1 MSDKSTLQAVS
12 ERIRNGLGKINREA
26 KAKAEGVNAAPQHD
40 ELDVDSAFDTSHQ
53 PGVDERLTA
62 KDSDHN
68 DVEDGFIIDGQAE
81 AVKPKKKGLD
91 AKQKALVIIAA
102 VAVALWFT
110 KQQNSAPVAEQTGAA
125 EEQHLEGFKPG
136 GDVSATDVAGPSFD
150 LNDGSQASAP
160 VAAAQSEGSEDEL
173 GFGGTAIKDAAN
185 DPIGSDALTAD
196 MNEQFGA
203 PAEES
208 DEVLDPFTGKVKTV
222 TAPPADLP
230 VQEKQSPA
238 TQANLPAAQHVSGTQ
253 SDDLAMIGA
262 LGDSPFSGG
271 GSKSTELSGTK
282 NQNPDSKKG
291 VLQDQSA
298 NADVT
303 DLKAKAAEKD
313 SRIGKLE
320 TEVSKLK
327 TELASTKHELD
338 MAQRN
343 PAKSNPSKAPQ
354 HKPVHAAHTNQ
365 RSTPSQRVASA
376 PKAVPRPQVCV
387 TAVAQAA
394 RNCTTC
400 VPHAFITHRGTET
413 MVGQGDFLDG
423 LRVNIVGDRLD
434 LQDAKG
440 DVVHKFWSSPNGC
453 AAG

>member
-1 MSDKSTLQAVS
+1 MSEQSTLKAVG
-12 ERIRNGLGKINREA
+12 EKIREGLGRINREA
-26 KAKAEGVNAAPQHD
+26 KAKAEGATDTPRHD
-40 ELDVDSAFDTSHQ
+40 ELDVDSAFDNTHQ
-53 PGVDERLTA
+53 TGADERLTA
-62 KDSDHN
+62 KDDSHP
-68 DVEDGFIIDGQAE
+68 DVEEGFIIDGEAE
-81 AVKPKKKGLD
+81 TVKPKKKGLD
-91 AKQKALVIIAA
+91 AKQKALVVIAA

-110 KQQNSAPVAEQTGAA
+110 KNQGNAPVPEQPGATA
-125 EEQHLEGFKPG
+125 EQHLEGFKPG
-136 GDVSATDVAGPSFD
+136 ADAGTSEVPGPSFE
-150 LNDGSQASAP
+150 LNDASQANAP
-160 VAAAQSEGSEDEL
+160 MEPVHDDSSGADL
-173 GFGGTAIKDAAN
+173 GFGNSSVKDAAN
-185 DPIGSDALTAD
+185 DPLGSDALTAD
-196 MNEQFGA
+196 MNEQFST
-203 PAEES
+203 PVEES

-222 TAPPADLP
+222 AAHPADLP
-230 VQEKQSPA
+230 VQEKHAVTPPMMPPA
-238 TQANLPAAQHVSGTQ
+238 EQPAPSAVG
-253 SDDLAMIGA
+253 DLGMIGGP
-262 LGDSPFSGG
+262 GDSPFSGG
-271 GSKSTELSGTK
+271 GSNSAGLSGTK

-303 DLKAKAAEKD
+303 DLKAQAAEKD

-327 TELASTKHELD
+327 TELASTKHDLE
-338 MAQRN
+338 MANRN
-343 PAKSNPSKAPQ
+343 SAKATSSKPPQ
-354 HKPVHAAHTNQ
+354 HKPVHTAHTTQ

-376 PKAVPRPQVCV
+376 PKVAPRPQVCV